1 MQNNICNSCGANLI
15 YKDGRW
21 VCPACGLTRAEDIS
35 NEESTLLY
43 NALQKLR
50 MASFDDAED
59 AYRDIV
65 DKYPKNSEARWG
77 LVLAKYGI
85 KYEDDYDG
93 RRLPTCY
100 ATSIES
106 VLTDK
111 DYLAAV
117 DLCADASRR
126 AYYVEQGK
134 LIEKIRI
141 EWLEKASQEPQYDV
155 FLCFKDSDKANN
167 MERTDDSIE
176 VSNLYTHLTE
186 LGYHVF
192 YSRVSLRDKVSEKY
206 EPYIYNALNT
216 ASVMI
221 VYGSRIEYFTSVWMK
236 NEWTRFF
243 KRMRDGLKVEG
254 SLVVAC
260 EGVNPAELPK
270 PLNAMQV
277 MDATSKT
284 FYGDLERHIEK
295 VISIAKRPKA
305 TVDRIEI
312 SGAIG
317 KKKTS
322 IGNEIKTIKIGGDNI
337 VKKKTVVLDSAVTV
351 REIGQY
357 EVPALTADENV
368 RLKNIYRSIEN
379 GFFDNAGK
387 AVAEVLAKNKF
398 SSQAL
403 LASLLVHYEA
413 RSLDDLRTK
422 MTEVDDFKLIH
433 TVIEY
438 NEKDIGESIIAIL
451 CDLIRLAIANGEYDK
466 AVSYLKEVIVYNSN
480 SVSALKTELRPIA
493 TKLLTASSEASEQ
506 IYDVLVGAYQDADS
520 YIDYLQEYVNDCLKS
535 GNFSIAKKYNNR
547 VVELDDGNLPAT
559 LAEMYIEVSAKN
571 FDDFCRLADEFDNFS
586 YLDHAIGHFDEGEI
600 AECFEKVQQIF
611 FRAIQLQLSGDTICR
626 WFDFIAKY
634 EFVGR
639 NDFLAK
645 ATAALTSIEDTVSR
659 SSLFDR
665 VVKCIDG
672 NDVETHINMRLDFA
686 KRLQVTGEFSLAI
699 NYYKQVLDIEEGN
712 VSALWGI
719 ILCLCEA
726 NRETDISDR
735 IDRFTYFTELENLLK
750 YCPDLATRTEY
761 LNKILNAV
769 IFKAGTLSNKE
780 HMVKL
785 SKVLEGTIKYYP
797 EDGNAQLIQYIRKFA
812 DCCKNNSVFDL
823 AEKYYATILT
833 LDKMQH
839 SAYWGLLQ
847 VKLKCRNNDD
857 LIKQPTLITETSE
870 FNSAVS
876 AAGDDD
882 RSAEKYFSV
891 ARNQKDYLE
900 EQEKKAAA
908 AKKRK
913 RKIRF
918 ASGIAAV
925 LAVVCLIGFVAF
937 KYISIE
943 SALKYDDGVGGYTVT
958 TGKFFKEGSVI
969 IPEIY
974 DGKPVTKIA
983 DGAFEGNTYLTSV
996 TIPSTVTEIGENAF
1010 KGCTNL
1016 REIAFANVKP
1026 NASLQA
1032 NARFAYAGTYT
1043 LSVGTP
1049 TYTLTNTSNQ
1059 KITTVQSGV
1068 KKIGA
1073 KAFYGCTNLAS
1084 IDASRATE
1092 IGEEA
1097 FAGCSSL
1104 HSIVFGNNLLS
1115 LSNGTF
1121 SGCSSLKLV
1130 DLPSSLTTIGDR
1142 CFENCTGFTNFLVP
1156 ATITTVGDAILT
1168 GCANLTELVVEE
1180 RSTMEGFSQNW
1191 KNGVPDT
1198 VKTSIG
1204 FRIALDYN
1212 HATISGKD
1220 AVSVKQ
1226 DGGYQLPLPERTGYK
1241 FLGWYDSMTNGNRL
1255 TDENGQSLSAYAF
1268 GRSVTVYAL
1277 WEANINEVV
1286 FMPNGG
1292 EGDPFTQEIATDA
1305 SAALSKNTFTKKGY
1319 TFAGWG
1325 TTTYSVNYTD
1335 EAEYV
1340 MGSNSTYTLYAI
1352 WKANENTLHFDSNG
1366 GNGGSMS
1373 DMKIASDAKAT
1384 LLKNGF
1390 TRSGYEFAGWAES
1403 ANGSK
1408 VYSDGENYSMGLESS
1423 YTLYALWKPKTYS
1436 ITYKLNGGQTSESN
1450 KISYDIESD
1459 SFSLVNPVREG
1470 YIFVGWS
1477 GTGLDGNE
1485 NLSVSVSTGTYG
1497 DLTFTANWKAIEYQ
1511 ITYDLDGG
1519 QNNSGNPGTYTI
1531 EQLITLLPPT
1541 KTGYTFKGW
1550 SDGGVIAK
1558 GSTGEKTFTATWEI
1572 SGYKINYNLNG
1583 GINHPSNP
1591 DEYNV
1596 DNDTITLK
1604 EPTRVGYTF
1613 KGWSDGGVIEHGS
1626 TGVKTFTASWEVI
1639 TYKITYILGGGVNA
1653 PENSGTY
1660 TVEDVITLVSPTK
1673 TGYRFDGW
1681 SNGGLI
1687 EKGSTGDKE
1696 FTATWSIIDYK
1707 ISYELNGGTNH
1718 AKNPESYT
1726 VNSADITLNEPTR
1739 PGYRFV
1745 GWSDGGT
1752 IPHGSTGDKTFV
1764 AQWEANSNTIK
1775 YDPNGGNGTMS
1786 DSIMHTDESTKLSQN
1801 TYARTGYVF
1810 AGWATEQGG
1819 VVQYKDESLYTMG
1832 AESEVILYAVWT
1844 PVTYR
1849 ISYDLAGGN
1858 ETSNPGEYNIET
1870 DDITLVIPT
1879 RPGYTFT
1886 GWSGTGIDGK
1896 QKLVTISK
1904 GSIGERQ
1911 YTANWEANSNKI
1923 IFDPNGGSGTMP
1935 VQEIKTNE
1943 SGKLSLNAFTAL
1955 GCKFLGWA
1963 LSPEGDIVYQD
1974 GDTFHMGTEPSYTL
1988 YAIWDVTDYPISYQ
2002 LNGGTVSG
2010 NPIKYTALTKTFTLI
2025 HPTRPGYTFIGWSG
2039 TDIEGLS
2046 MTVTVTRGTVGNR
2059 EYVAHWKANTN
2070 TVTFHPNGG
2079 SGSMSAQEICTDA
2092 SAALAKNL
2100 FSRAGYTFIGWSTS
2114 PAGAVEYVDQAQYAM
2129 ETESNYDLYAVWKA
2143 NDNTLVLNGN
2153 TSTSGS
2159 MSSQTMATDS
2169 KGNLPKNTYQKTGY
2183 TFIGWATTP
2192 DGAVV
2197 YLDGAEYT
2205 MGTDAIVT
2213 LYAVW
2218 EANSYKVILNPENG
2232 GKQGEATVRY
2242 DQNFALTVPTRE
2254 GYIFDG
2260 WFLKVGGNGDRLTD
2274 KDGKSV
2280 SVWKVGNDVTVYAS
2294 WLGTAGLVYSE
2305 NGDSYTL
2312 TGVTD
2317 KNMDSAYIPE
2327 YYNGKPVTVIAE
2339 NAFAGCTAL
2348 TYIHA
2353 TPMIER
2359 IGHGAFAGCSSLSSL
2374 TLPFVGSSRTAT
2386 EAEGLLT
2393 YWFGTASAEGCE
2405 EIWQYYL
2412 NADGYD
2418 ESSSA
2423 FIPSSLHTIT
2433 LTDATR
2439 IPYGAFAYATML
2451 TSVDLGEVSVI
2462 EARAFEY
2469 AMEIQTITL
2478 PETLTTIGDFAFAHT
2493 SVSSFIIPG
2502 SVNEIGRAILAGCT
2516 KLRALTIPYVGKTI
2530 SAEGE
2535 EAKLG
2540 YFFGTSSYNGTEAVT
2555 QNGTTYYVPTALVKV
2570 VVTKAIKIGDFAFYG
2585 MKNLTEIVLPDTVET
2600 IGTSAFVSCSK
2611 LERMTLNNV
2620 TVIGSSAFQGCTS
2633 LKAVTFG
2640 NKLKTIGGAAFASTN
2655 LQTVDLPST
2664 VTEIGVNA
2672 FNGISNLR
2680 TIIVRTTGTV
2690 LTYNTSMFT
2699 GCSAYAKVFVPDEL
2713 LSSYKSKWS
2722 QLGADKFYGL
2732 SIVKNNGMAI
2742 SGTTLVQYFG
2752 TNESVTIPSN
2762 VTMILP
2768 YAFYG
2773 NAFVRS
2779 VVIPGSVETIS
2790 TYAFA
2795 GCSALETVRMNT
2807 GVRNVDASAFA
2818 GCEKMTTVFFPAT
2831 LATIGNNAFDGCTGI
2846 TSLTL
2851 PSNLE
2856 TIGNYAF
2863 KNVQIT
2869 TIVVPKS
2876 VTSIGTG
2883 AFQGCPPESITLPFV
2898 GNADGSSNR
2907 VWYIFGSSID
2917 SLPDTLRSV
2926 SITNATVIPASAFY
2940 GCTKIE
2946 NITIND
2952 GVSSIGG
2959 SAFYEC
2965 IALKSMKVP
2974 ASVKTIGS
2982 YAWYNCTS
2990 ITEIKL
2996 SNLTVLSESILQ
3008 GCSSLENIVLP
3019 STLVRISKNAF
3030 CDCINLKTIRIPN
3043 AVVNIDER
3051 AFANCSMLTTVSFS
3065 SELTSIGSYAF
3076 SKCKSLSQ
3084 LTLPSKI
3091 ESIEIYAFEFCESL
3105 ETIIV
3110 PNSVTT
3116 IGYGVFKGCKSL
3128 KELSLP
3134 YCGSAR
3140 ETVKDENDAYTI
3152 TSDTFKLSN
3161 GKWYSSRSGA
3171 LTFTAL
3177 ERVTV
3182 TFSGW
3187 VSNNSASYLYVYRNS
3202 EVAGNMICYI
3212 SETSQQHTYSVTL
3225 SKGETLLFNAN
3236 NYANIQFDSVVYA
3249 GDGAFGTLFGS
3260 VSCDGCDAVK
3270 QNGGTYYIPSSIRK
3284 VTITKQDYIPD
3295 YAFANCTFIEDILLN
3310 NNTSTIGSYA
3320 FYGCSSLK
3328 SMLFPT
3334 GIAEIGSYAF
3344 YGCVDITSLVLPGI
3358 LTINDY
3364 TFYGCSSL
3372 ETITLSESL
3381 SQIGD
3386 YSFAG
3391 CTKLL
3396 SVKIPNTVESLG
3408 KYAFS
3413 GCTKLST
3420 VTLPSMLI
3428 SIGNYAFSNCKSIS
3442 KILLP
3447 ETMISIGNCAFEN
3460 CKELVSIVVPN
3471 SVSTIGYSV
3480 FKGCTSLKELTL
3492 PYCGKASEVSKNEKD
3507 AYDLSNSG
3515 FSDTGGEWFTRT
3527 SGATISITAK
3537 EYITVSFS
3545 VKFSHTYS
3553 NFVTVSRNG
3562 VVYSKIYYN
3571 QLSDIYTITL
3581 LPGDVLNFKTSI
3593 QYSGDYVTIQIVSV
3607 TYAGNSTFGS
3617 LFGSASCDGC
3627 NAVIQNGGTYYI
3639 PSSIRKVTITKQDYI
3654 PDYAFANCTFIEDI
3668 ILNDSTSTI
3677 GSYAFYGCSILKGMK
3692 VPTTVATIGSYAW
3705 YNCSGMTSIQ
3715 LPNVT
3720 ELSDYLLYGCSK
3732 LTEVVIPDSVTKIG
3746 AHAFDGCTGI
3756 TLLTIPDQVQ
3766 TIEAYTFYGCTGIKT
3781 VRLSVNLKSIGSN
3794 AFYGCTGITALT
3806 LPSKLE
3812 TIGGGAFQ
3820 GTRLKNIIIPQGVTI
3835 INSNTFFDCKCLE
3848 SIVIP
3853 STIQSI
3859 GSQAFYN
3866 CMKLKIVIVE
3876 NGNVMSLTALNSTNV
3891 FDGCNTS
3898 LCIIVP
3904 KDAYQAYKSASNW
3917 SSYASK
3923 IYSDENVV
3931 EGKFLIVDGVLKQYW
3946 GTDAEVTIPDSVTSI
3961 GDYAFAYN
3969 TTVKKV
3975 TWNGQ
3980 LKQIGNYA
3988 FADCVAL
3995 TTINSSVA
4003 GTFDL
4008 GTGLTTIGQ
4017 YAFSNCTGAKSIV
4030 VRETVTSIGYAAFMG
4045 CANLSEITL
4054 PFVGMDNTA
4063 SYNQNQVFGYI
4074 FGYNTTAGDDR
4085 VMQYNGYYYY
4095 IPKTLKSVTITSEK
4109 VIGKN
4114 AFINCDMLESITI
4127 QGDVESIGDYAFYS
4141 CSNLKSITVLTTTV
4155 PTLSSYA
4162 LNSDSAAVI
4171 YVKADMVEQ
4180 FKAATGWKDFTIQ
4193 AVQ

>member
-1 MQNNICNSCGANLI
+1 MSINICNSCGANLI

-93 RRLPTCY
+93 KRLPTCY

-438 NEKDIGESIIAIL
+438 NEKEIGESIIAIL

-466 AVSYLKEVIVYNSN
+466 AVSYLKEVIVYNSD

-493 TKLLTASSEASEQ
+493 TKLLTASPEASEQ

-639 NDFLAK
+639 NDFLTK

-812 DCCKNNSVFDL
+812 DCCKNNSAFDL

-900 EQEKKAAA
+900 EQKKKAAA

-918 ASGIAAV
+918 ASGIVAV

-1049 TYTLTNTSNQ
+1049 TYTLTNASNQ

-1084 IDASRATE
+1084 IDASRAAE

-1104 HSIVFGNNLLS
+1104 HSIVFGNHLLS

-1156 ATITTVGDAILT
+1156 ATITTVGDSILT
-1168 GCANLTELVVEE
+1168 GCANLSDLIVEE
-1180 RSTMEGFSQNW
+1180 RSNMEGFSQNW

-1212 HATISGKD
+1212 HATIPGKD

-1226 DGGYQLPLPERTGYK
+1226 DGGYQLPIPERTGYK

-1305 SAALSKNTFTKKGY
+1305 SAVLSKNPFTKKGY

-1325 TTTYSVNYTD
+1325 TTSYSVNYTD

-1408 VYSDGENYSMGLESS
+1408 VYSDGETYSMGLESS

-1459 SFSLVNPVREG
+1459 SFSLLNPVREG

-1477 GTGLDGNE
+1477 GTGLNGNE

-1519 QNNSGNPGTYTI
+1519 QNNSENPGTYTI
-1531 EQLITLLPPT
+1531 EQLITLLPPI

-1572 SGYKINYNLNG
+1572 SDYKINYNLNG

-1660 TVEDVITLVSPTK
+1660 TVEDVITLVPPTK
-1673 TGYRFDGW
+1673 AGYRFDGW

-1786 DSIMHTDESTKLSQN
+1786 DSIMHTDESAKLSQN

-1819 VVQYKDESLYTMG
+1819 VVQYKDQSLYTMG

-2205 MGTDAIVT
+2205 MGTDATVT

-2327 YYNGKPVTVIAE
+2327 YYNGKPVTAIAE

-2374 TLPFVGSSRTAT
+2374 TVPFVGSSRTAT

-2393 YWFGTASAEGCE
+2393 YWFGTASADGCE

-2451 TSVDLGEVSVI
+2451 TNVNLGKVSVI

-2469 AMEIQTITL
+2469 ATEIKTITL
-2478 PETLTTIGDFAFAHT
+2478 PETLTAIGDFAFAHT
-2493 SVSSFIIPG
+2493 SVSSFVIPG

-2516 KLRALTIPYVGKTI
+2516 KLKALTIPYVGKTI

-2555 QNGTTYYVPTALVKV
+2555 QNGTTYYIPTALVKV
-2570 VVTKAIKIGDFAFYG
+2570 VVTKAVKIGDFAFYG

-2611 LERMTLNNV
+2611 LERMALNNV

-2633 LKAVTFG
+2633 LKAVDFG
-2640 NKLKTIGGAAFASTN
+2640 NKLKTIGGAAFASTK

-2664 VTEIGVNA
+2664 VTEIGANA

-2762 VTMILP
+2762 VTTILP

-2818 GCEKMTTVFFPAT
+2818 GCEKLTTVIFPAT
-2831 LATIGNNAFDGCTGI
+2831 LTTIGNNAFDGCTGI

-2851 PSNLE
+2851 PSKLE

-2863 KNVQIT
+2863 KDVQIT
-2869 TIVVPKS
+2869 TVVVPKS
-2876 VTSIGTG
+2876 VTSIGAG
-2883 AFQGCPPESITLPFV
+2883 AFQGCPLESITLPFV
-2898 GNADGSSNR
+2898 GGSRKISSSTATSSSVYNGQQY
-2907 VWYIFGSSID
+2907 WQNGSIYAFGYIFGGTSKVGTSSAAPSSTSDWIYQGASYYEESHYSSGYHYMYYYYD
-2917 SLPDTLRSV
+2917 GYY
-2926 SITNATVIPASAFY
+2926 IPATLKIVTISDATGISANAFY
-2940 GCTKIE
+2940 GCTMIE
-2946 NITIND
+2946 SLTLNEGITVIYD
-2952 GVSSIGG
+2952 K
-2959 SAFYEC
+2959 AFYEC
-2965 IALKSMKVP
+2965 SALKSMKVP
-2974 ASVKTIGS
+2974 
-2982 YAWYNCTS
+2982 
-2990 ITEIKL
+2990 
-2996 SNLTVLSESILQ
+2996 
-3008 GCSSLENIVLP
+3008 
-3019 STLVRISKNAF
+3019 
-3030 CDCINLKTIRIPN
+3030 
-3043 AVVNIDER
+3043 
-3051 AFANCSMLTTVSFS
+3051 TTV
-3065 SELTSIGSYAF
+3065 E
-3076 SKCKSLSQ
+3076 
-3084 LTLPSKI
+3084 
-3091 ESIEIYAFEFCESL
+3091 
-3105 ETIIV
+3105 
-3110 PNSVTT
+3110 
-3116 IGYGVFKGCKSL
+3116 
-3128 KELSLP
+3128 
-3134 YCGSAR
+3134 
-3140 ETVKDENDAYTI
+3140 
-3152 TSDTFKLSN
+3152 
-3161 GKWYSSRSGA
+3161 
-3171 LTFTAL
+3171 
-3177 ERVTV
+3177 
-3182 TFSGW
+3182 
-3187 VSNNSASYLYVYRNS
+3187 
-3202 EVAGNMICYI
+3202 
-3212 SETSQQHTYSVTL
+3212 
-3225 SKGETLLFNAN
+3225 
-3236 NYANIQFDSVVYA
+3236 
-3249 GDGAFGTLFGS
+3249 
-3260 VSCDGCDAVK
+3260 
-3270 QNGGTYYIPSSIRK
+3270 
-3284 VTITKQDYIPD
+3284 
-3295 YAFANCTFIEDILLN
+3295 
-3310 NNTSTIGSYA
+3310 
-3320 FYGCSSLK
+3320 
-3328 SMLFPT
+3328 
-3334 GIAEIGSYAF
+3334 
-3344 YGCVDITSLVLPGI
+3344 
-3358 LTINDY
+3358 
-3364 TFYGCSSL
+3364 
-3372 ETITLSESL
+3372 
-3381 SQIGD
+3381 
-3386 YSFAG
+3386 
-3391 CTKLL
+3391 
-3396 SVKIPNTVESLG
+3396 
-3408 KYAFS
+3408 
-3413 GCTKLST
+3413 
-3420 VTLPSMLI
+3420 
-3428 SIGNYAFSNCKSIS
+3428 
-3442 KILLP
+3442 
-3447 ETMISIGNCAFEN
+3447 
-3460 CKELVSIVVPN
+3460 
-3471 SVSTIGYSV
+3471 
-3480 FKGCTSLKELTL
+3480 
-3492 PYCGKASEVSKNEKD
+3492 
-3507 AYDLSNSG
+3507 
-3515 FSDTGGEWFTRT
+3515 
-3527 SGATISITAK
+3527 
-3537 EYITVSFS
+3537 
-3545 VKFSHTYS
+3545 
-3553 NFVTVSRNG
+3553 
-3562 VVYSKIYYN
+3562 
-3571 QLSDIYTITL
+3571 
-3581 LPGDVLNFKTSI
+3581 
-3593 QYSGDYVTIQIVSV
+3593 
-3607 TYAGNSTFGS
+3607 
-3617 LFGSASCDGC
+3617 
-3627 NAVIQNGGTYYI
+3627 
-3639 PSSIRKVTITKQDYI
+3639 
-3654 PDYAFANCTFIEDI
+3654 
-3668 ILNDSTSTI
+3668 
-3677 GSYAFYGCSILKGMK
+3677 
-3692 VPTTVATIGSYAW
+3692 TIGSYAW
-3705 YNCSGMTSIQ
+3705 YNCSEMTSIQ
-3715 LPNVT
+3715 LPNIA
-3720 ELSDYLLYGCSK
+3720 ELSEYLLYGCSK

-3746 AHAFDGCTGI
+3746 ACAFNGCTGI
-3756 TLLTIPDQVQ
+3756 TALIIPDQVLV
-3766 TIEAYTFYGCTGIKT
+3766 IEAGAFSGCTGIKT
-3781 VRLSVNLKSIGSN
+3781 VRLSANLKSIGSS
-3794 AFYGCTGITALT
+3794 AFEGCTGITVLT

-3812 TIGGGAFQ
+3812 TIGSGAFKNVQITTIAVPKSVTSIGAGAFQGCPLESITLPFVGGSRKISSSTATSSSVYNGQQYWQNGSIYAFGYIFGGTSKVGTSSAAPSSTSDWIYQGASYYEESHYSSGYHYMYYYYDGYYIPATLKIVTITDATGISANAFYGCTMIESLTLNEGITVVYDKAFYECSALKSMKVPTTVETIGSYVWYNCSEMTSIQLPNVTELGEYLLYGCSKLTEIVIPDSVTKIGSCAFSGCAGITALIIPDQVLVIEAGAFSGCTGIKTMRLSANLKSIGSSAFSGCTGITAFTLPSKLETIGSGAFQ
-3820 GTRLKNIIIPQGVTI
+3820 GTQLKNITIPQGVTI
-3835 INSNTFFDCKCLE
+3835 INSSTFSNCKYLE
-3848 SIVIP
+3848 SIIIP

-3866 CMKLKIVIVE
+3866 CMKLKIVIIE
-3876 NGNVMSLTALNSTNV
+3876 NGDVMSLTALNSTDV
-3891 FDGCNTS
+3891 FGGCNTS

-3931 EGKFLIVDGVLKQYW
+3931 DGKFLIVDGVLKQYL
-3946 GTDAEVTIPDSVTSI
+3946 GTDADVTIPDSVTSI

-3980 LKQIGNYA
+3980 LKQISNYA

-4017 YAFSNCTGAKSIV
+4017 YAFSNCTGAKTIV
-4030 VRETVTSIGYAAFMG
+4030 VREAVTSIGYAAFMG

-4074 FGYNTTAGDDR
+4074 FGYTTTAGDDR

-4114 AFINCDMLESITI
+4114 AFINCDMLESIAI

-4162 LNSDSAAVI
+4162 LNSDSTAVI

-4180 FKAATGWKDFTIQ
+4180 FKSATGWKDFTIQ
-4193 AVQ
+4193 TVQ

>member
-93 RRLPTCY
+93 KRLPTCY

-398 SSQAL
+398 SNQAL
-403 LASLLVHYEA
+403 LAYLLVHYEA

-438 NEKDIGESIIAIL
+438 NEKEIGERIIAIL
-451 CDLIRLAIANGEYDK
+451 CDIIRLAIANGEYDK
-466 AVSYLKEVIVYNSN
+466 AVSYLKEVIVYNSD

-493 TKLLTASSEASEQ
+493 TKLLTASPEASEQ

-586 YLDHAIGHFDEGEI
+586 YLDNAIGHFDEGEI

-639 NDFLAK
+639 NDFLTK

-918 ASGIAAV
+918 ASGIVAV

-1049 TYTLTNTSNQ
+1049 TYTLTNASNQ

-1084 IDASRATE
+1084 MDASRATE

-1212 HATISGKD
+1212 HATIPGED

-1226 DGGYQLPLPERTGYK
+1226 DGGYQLPIPERTGYK

-1305 SAALSKNTFTKKGY
+1305 SAALSKNPFTKKGY

-1325 TTTYSVNYTD
+1325 TTTYLVNYTD

-1408 VYSDGENYSMGLESS
+1408 VYSDGETYSMGLESS
-1423 YTLYALWKPKTYS
+1423 YTLYALWKPKTYA

-1450 KISYDIESD
+1450 KTTYDIESD

-1673 TGYRFDGW
+1673 AGYRFDGW

-1786 DSIMHTDESTKLSQN
+1786 DSIMRTDESAKLLRN
-1801 TYARTGYVF
+1801 TYTRTGYVF

-1870 DDITLVIPT
+1870 DNITLVIPT

-2197 YLDGAEYT
+2197 YLDGAEYK
-2205 MGTDAIVT
+2205 MGTDATVT

-2294 WLGTAGLVYSE
+2294 WLGTAGLMYSE

-2312 TGVTD
+2312 TGVADT
-2317 KNMDSAYIPE
+2317 NIDSAYIPE
-2327 YYNGKPVTVIAE
+2327 YFNGKPVTAIGE
-2339 NAFAGCTAL
+2339 KAFVRCTAL

-2353 TPMIER
+2353 TPMIEK
-2359 IGHGAFAGCSSLSSL
+2359 IGHGAFEGCSSLSSL
-2374 TLPFVGSSRTAT
+2374 TVPFVGSSRTAT

-2393 YWFGTASAEGCE
+2393 YWFGDSGNGCE

-2412 NADGYD
+2412 SADGR
-2418 ESSSA
+2418 EETSWA
-2423 FIPSSLHTIT
+2423 RIPSSLHTIT

-2451 TSVDLGEVSVI
+2451 TSVDLGKVSVI

-2469 AMEIQTITL
+2469 ATEIKTITL
-2478 PETLTTIGDFAFAHT
+2478 PETLTAIGDFAFAHT
-2493 SVSSFIIPG
+2493 SVSFFVIPG

-2516 KLRALTIPYVGKTI
+2516 KLRTLTIPYVGKTI

-2570 VVTKAIKIGDFAFYG
+2570 VVTKAVKIGDFAFYG

-2600 IGTSAFVSCSK
+2600 IGITVFAYCSK

-2633 LKAVTFG
+2633 LKAVDFG
-2640 NKLKTIGGAAFASTN
+2640 NKLKTIGAAAFASTK

-2664 VTEIGVNA
+2664 VTEIGANA

-2762 VTMILP
+2762 ITTILP

-2807 GVRNVDASAFA
+2807 GVRKIDASAFA
-2818 GCEKMTTVFFPAT
+2818 GCEKLTTVIFPAT
-2831 LATIGNNAFDGCTGI
+2831 LATIGNNAFDGCIGI

-2876 VTSIGTG
+2876 VTSIGIG
-2883 AFQGCPPESITLPFV
+2883 AFQGCPLESITLPFV
-2898 GNADGSSNR
+2898 GGSRSVSASVESSKYGSKYLFGYIFGCETGVAGSSSNR
-2907 VWYIFGSSID
+2907 IYQGQPYYSSQNKIYD
-2917 SLPDTLRSV
+2917 GYY
-2926 SITNATVIPASAFY
+2926 IPATLKEVIITDATGISANVFY
-2940 GCTKIE
+2940 GCTMIE
-2946 NITIND
+2946 SLTLNEGITVIHD
-2952 GVSSIGG
+2952 K
-2959 SAFYEC
+2959 AFYEC
-2965 IALKSMKVP
+2965 SSLKSMKVP
-2974 ASVKTIGS
+2974 TTVETIGS
-2982 YAWYNCTS
+2982 YAW
-2990 ITEIKL
+2990 
-2996 SNLTVLSESILQ
+2996 
-3008 GCSSLENIVLP
+3008 
-3019 STLVRISKNAF
+3019 R
-3030 CDCINLKTIRIPN
+3030 
-3043 AVVNIDER
+3043 
-3051 AFANCSMLTTVSFS
+3051 NCS
-3065 SELTSIGSYAF
+3065 E
-3076 SKCKSLSQ
+3076 
-3084 LTLPSKI
+3084 
-3091 ESIEIYAFEFCESL
+3091 
-3105 ETIIV
+3105 
-3110 PNSVTT
+3110 
-3116 IGYGVFKGCKSL
+3116 
-3128 KELSLP
+3128 
-3134 YCGSAR
+3134 
-3140 ETVKDENDAYTI
+3140 
-3152 TSDTFKLSN
+3152 
-3161 GKWYSSRSGA
+3161 
-3171 LTFTAL
+3171 
-3177 ERVTV
+3177 
-3182 TFSGW
+3182 
-3187 VSNNSASYLYVYRNS
+3187 
-3202 EVAGNMICYI
+3202 
-3212 SETSQQHTYSVTL
+3212 
-3225 SKGETLLFNAN
+3225 
-3236 NYANIQFDSVVYA
+3236 
-3249 GDGAFGTLFGS
+3249 
-3260 VSCDGCDAVK
+3260 
-3270 QNGGTYYIPSSIRK
+3270 
-3284 VTITKQDYIPD
+3284 
-3295 YAFANCTFIEDILLN
+3295 
-3310 NNTSTIGSYA
+3310 
-3320 FYGCSSLK
+3320 
-3328 SMLFPT
+3328 
-3334 GIAEIGSYAF
+3334 
-3344 YGCVDITSLVLPGI
+3344 
-3358 LTINDY
+3358 
-3364 TFYGCSSL
+3364 
-3372 ETITLSESL
+3372 
-3381 SQIGD
+3381 
-3386 YSFAG
+3386 
-3391 CTKLL
+3391 
-3396 SVKIPNTVESLG
+3396 
-3408 KYAFS
+3408 
-3413 GCTKLST
+3413 
-3420 VTLPSMLI
+3420 
-3428 SIGNYAFSNCKSIS
+3428 
-3442 KILLP
+3442 
-3447 ETMISIGNCAFEN
+3447 
-3460 CKELVSIVVPN
+3460 
-3471 SVSTIGYSV
+3471 
-3480 FKGCTSLKELTL
+3480 
-3492 PYCGKASEVSKNEKD
+3492 
-3507 AYDLSNSG
+3507 
-3515 FSDTGGEWFTRT
+3515 
-3527 SGATISITAK
+3527 
-3537 EYITVSFS
+3537 
-3545 VKFSHTYS
+3545 
-3553 NFVTVSRNG
+3553 
-3562 VVYSKIYYN
+3562 
-3571 QLSDIYTITL
+3571 
-3581 LPGDVLNFKTSI
+3581 
-3593 QYSGDYVTIQIVSV
+3593 
-3607 TYAGNSTFGS
+3607 
-3617 LFGSASCDGC
+3617 
-3627 NAVIQNGGTYYI
+3627 
-3639 PSSIRKVTITKQDYI
+3639 
-3654 PDYAFANCTFIEDI
+3654 
-3668 ILNDSTSTI
+3668 
-3677 GSYAFYGCSILKGMK
+3677 
-3692 VPTTVATIGSYAW
+3692 
-3705 YNCSGMTSIQ
+3705 MTSIQ
-3715 LPNVT
+3715 LPKVT
-3720 ELSDYLLYGCSK
+3720 ELSEELLYACSK
-3732 LTEVVIPDSVTKIG
+3732 LTEIVIPDSVIKIG
-3746 AHAFDGCTGI
+3746 AHAFNGCTGI
-3756 TLLTIPDQVQ
+3756 TSLTIPDQVLV
-3766 TIEAYTFYGCTGIKT
+3766 IERNAFYGCTGIKT
-3781 VRLSVNLKSIGSN
+3781 VRLSANLKSIGGSAFEGCTGITVLTLPSNLETIGSGAFKNVQITTVVVPKSVTSIGIGAFQGCPLESITLPFVGANRTVSEVCSSAGGMYLFGYIFGEDSYYSGEYHYTSSPTPPGSTERLIYQGQPYSRTTSGTYYYKAYYSRYYIPASLKTVVITDATGISAN
-3794 AFYGCTGITALT
+3794 AFYGCTMIESLTLNEGITVIHDKAFYECSSLKSMKVPTTVETIGSYAWRNCSEMTSIQLPKVTELSEELLYACSKLTEIVIPDSVIKIGAHAFNGCTGITSLTIPDQVLVIERNAFYGCTGIKTVRLSANLKSIGGSAFSGCTGITALT

-3812 TIGGGAFQ
+3812 TIGSGAFQ
-3820 GTRLKNIIIPQGVTI
+3820 GTQLKNIIIPQGVTI
-3835 INSNTFFDCKCLE
+3835 INSSTFSNCKCLE

-3859 GSQAFYN
+3859 GAQAFYN
-3866 CMKLKIVIVE
+3866 CMKLKIVIIE
-3876 NGNVMSLTALNSTNV
+3876 NGNVMSLTALNSTDV

-3931 EGKFLIVDGVLKQYW
+3931 DGKFLIVDGVLKQYL
-3946 GTDAEVTIPDSVTSI
+3946 GTDADVTIPDSVISI

-3995 TTINSSVA
+3995 TTINSSVG

-4030 VRETVTSIGYAAFMG
+4030 VRETVTSIGHAAFMG

-4074 FGYNTTAGDDR
+4074 FGYTTTAGDDR

-4141 CSNLKSITVLTTTV
+4141 CSNLKSITVLTASV

-4162 LNSDSAAVI
+4162 LNSDSTAVI

-4193 AVQ
+4193 TVQ

>member
-1 MQNNICNSCGANLI
+1 M
-15 YKDGRW
+15 
-21 VCPACGLTRAEDIS
+21 
-35 NEESTLLY
+35 
-43 NALQKLR
+43 
-50 MASFDDAED
+50 
-59 AYRDIV
+59 
-65 DKYPKNSEARWG
+65 
-77 LVLAKYGI
+77 
-85 KYEDDYDG
+85 
-93 RRLPTCY
+93 
-100 ATSIES
+100 
-106 VLTDK
+106 
-111 DYLAAV
+111 
-117 DLCADASRR
+117 
-126 AYYVEQGK
+126 
-134 LIEKIRI
+134 
-141 EWLEKASQEPQYDV
+141 
-155 FLCFKDSDKANN
+155 
-167 MERTDDSIE
+167 
-176 VSNLYTHLTE
+176 
-186 LGYHVF
+186 
-192 YSRVSLRDKVSEKY
+192 
-206 EPYIYNALNT
+206 
-216 ASVMI
+216 
-221 VYGSRIEYFTSVWMK
+221 
-236 NEWTRFF
+236 
-243 KRMRDGLKVEG
+243 
-254 SLVVAC
+254 
-260 EGVNPAELPK
+260 
-270 PLNAMQV
+270 
-277 MDATSKT
+277 
-284 FYGDLERHIEK
+284 
-295 VISIAKRPKA
+295 
-305 TVDRIEI
+305 
-312 SGAIG
+312 
-317 KKKTS
+317 
-322 IGNEIKTIKIGGDNI
+322 
-337 VKKKTVVLDSAVTV
+337 
-351 REIGQY
+351 
-357 EVPALTADENV
+357 
-368 RLKNIYRSIEN
+368 
-379 GFFDNAGK
+379 
-387 AVAEVLAKNKF
+387 
-398 SSQAL
+398 
-403 LASLLVHYEA
+403 
-413 RSLDDLRTK
+413 
-422 MTEVDDFKLIH
+422 
-433 TVIEY
+433 
-438 NEKDIGESIIAIL
+438 
-451 CDLIRLAIANGEYDK
+451 
-466 AVSYLKEVIVYNSN
+466 
-480 SVSALKTELRPIA
+480 
-493 TKLLTASSEASEQ
+493 
-506 IYDVLVGAYQDADS
+506 
-520 YIDYLQEYVNDCLKS
+520 
-535 GNFSIAKKYNNR
+535 
-547 VVELDDGNLPAT
+547 
-559 LAEMYIEVSAKN
+559 
-571 FDDFCRLADEFDNFS
+571 
-586 YLDHAIGHFDEGEI
+586 
-600 AECFEKVQQIF
+600 
-611 FRAIQLQLSGDTICR
+611 SGDTICR

-639 NDFLAK
+639 NDFLTK
-645 ATAALTSIEDTVSR
+645 ATAALASIEDTVSR

-750 YCPDLATRTEY
+750 YCPDLATRTAY

-943 SALKYDDGVGGYTVT
+943 SALKYTDGTGGYTVT
-958 TGKFFKEGSVI
+958 TGKLFSRKFIKEGSVI

-1016 REIAFANVKP
+1016 RKIVFANVNP
-1026 NASLQA
+1026 DASMQA

-1104 HSIVFGNNLLS
+1104 QSIVFGNNLLS

-1191 KNGVPDT
+1191 KNGIPDT

-1212 HATISGKD
+1212 HATIPGKD

-1226 DGGYQLPLPERTGYK
+1226 DGGYQLPIPERTGYK

-1292 EGDPFTQEIATDA
+1292 EGVQFTQGIATDA
-1305 SAALSKNTFTKKGY
+1305 SAALSKNPFTKKGY

-1373 DMKIASDAKAT
+1373 DMKIASDAKAA

-1408 VYSDGENYSMGLESS
+1408 VYSEGETYSMGLESS

-1653 PENSGTY
+1653 SENSGTY

-1673 TGYRFDGW
+1673 AGYRFDGW

-1726 VNSADITLNEPTR
+1726 VNSADIVLNEPTR

-1786 DSIMHTDESTKLSQN
+1786 DSIMHTDESAKLSQN
-1801 TYARTGYVF
+1801 TYTRTGYVF

-1911 YTANWEANSNKI
+1911 YTANWEANSNEI

-2059 EYVAHWKANTN
+2059 EYAAHWKANTN

-2100 FSRAGYTFIGWSTS
+2100 FTRAGYTFIGWSTS

-2169 KGNLPKNTYQKTGY
+2169 KENLPKNTYQKTGY

-2192 DGAVV
+2192 DGAVA

-2205 MGTDAIVT
+2205 MGTDATVA
-2213 LYAVW
+2213 LYAAW

-2254 GYIFDG
+2254 GYTFDG

-2294 WLGTAGLVYSE
+2294 WLGTAGLMYSE

-2312 TGVTD
+2312 TGITD

-2353 TPMIER
+2353 TPIIER

-2374 TLPFVGSSRTAT
+2374 TVPFVGSSRTAT

-2405 EIWQYYL
+2405 EICQYYL
-2412 NADGYD
+2412 KADGYD
-2418 ESSSA
+2418 DSSSA

-2469 AMEIQTITL
+2469 ATEIKTITL
-2478 PETLTTIGDFAFAHT
+2478 LETLTAIGDFAFAHT
-2493 SVSSFIIPG
+2493 SVSSFVIPG

-2516 KLRALTIPYVGKTI
+2516 KLKTLTIPYVGKTI

-2555 QNGTTYYVPTALVKV
+2555 QNGTTYYIPTALVKV
-2570 VVTKAIKIGDFAFYG
+2570 VVTKAVKIGDFAFYG
-2585 MKNLTEIVLPDTVET
+2585 MKNLTGIVLPDTVET

-2640 NKLKTIGGAAFASTN
+2640 NKLKTIGAAAFASTK

-2664 VTEIGVNA
+2664 VTEIGANA

-2680 TIIVRTTGTV
+2680 IIIVRTTVTV
-2690 LTYNTSMFT
+2690 LTYNTSFN

-2762 VTMILP
+2762 VTTILP

-2779 VVIPGSVETIS
+2779 VVIPGSVETVS

-2807 GVRNVDASAFA
+2807 GVRKVDASAFA
-2818 GCEKMTTVFFPAT
+2818 GCEKLTTIIFPAT
-2831 LATIGNNAFDGCTGI
+2831 LTSIGSNAFDGCTNI

-2851 PSNLE
+2851 PSKLD
-2856 TIGNYAF
+2856 TIGESAF

-2876 VTSIGTG
+2876 VTSIGAG
-2883 AFQGCPPESITLPFV
+2883 AFQGCPLESITLPFV
-2898 GNADGSSNR
+2898 GGSRSGSNT
-2907 VWYIFGSSID
+2907 VEATPSTSFSGSKYLFGYIFGGSVVEKTSSSTAPD
-2917 SLPDTLRSV
+2917 SEPGWIYQGQGYCTFKYSIYNYVGWAFNGYAIPTTLKYV
-2926 SITNATVIPASAFY
+2926 QITDA
-2940 GCTKIE
+2940 
-2946 NITIND
+2946 
-2952 GVSSIGG
+2952 
-2959 SAFYEC
+2959 
-2965 IALKSMKVP
+2965 
-2974 ASVKTIGS
+2974 
-2982 YAWYNCTS
+2982 
-2990 ITEIKL
+2990 
-2996 SNLTVLSESILQ
+2996 
-3008 GCSSLENIVLP
+3008 
-3019 STLVRISKNAF
+3019 
-3030 CDCINLKTIRIPN
+3030 
-3043 AVVNIDER
+3043 
-3051 AFANCSMLTTVSFS
+3051 
-3065 SELTSIGSYAF
+3065 
-3076 SKCKSLSQ
+3076 
-3084 LTLPSKI
+3084 
-3091 ESIEIYAFEFCESL
+3091 
-3105 ETIIV
+3105 TII
-3110 PNSVTT
+3110 
-3116 IGYGVFKGCKSL
+3116 
-3128 KELSLP
+3128 
-3134 YCGSAR
+3134 SA
-3140 ETVKDENDAYTI
+3140 N
-3152 TSDTFKLSN
+3152 
-3161 GKWYSSRSGA
+3161 
-3171 LTFTAL
+3171 
-3177 ERVTV
+3177 
-3182 TFSGW
+3182 
-3187 VSNNSASYLYVYRNS
+3187 
-3202 EVAGNMICYI
+3202 
-3212 SETSQQHTYSVTL
+3212 
-3225 SKGETLLFNAN
+3225 
-3236 NYANIQFDSVVYA
+3236 
-3249 GDGAFGTLFGS
+3249 
-3260 VSCDGCDAVK
+3260 
-3270 QNGGTYYIPSSIRK
+3270 
-3284 VTITKQDYIPD
+3284 
-3295 YAFANCTFIEDILLN
+3295 
-3310 NNTSTIGSYA
+3310 A
-3320 FYGCSSLK
+3320 FYGCSMIETLTLNEGTTVIHDK
-3328 SMLFPT
+3328 
-3334 GIAEIGSYAF
+3334 AF
-3344 YGCVDITSLVLPGI
+3344 YD
-3358 LTINDY
+3358 
-3364 TFYGCSSL
+3364 CSSL
-3372 ETITLSESL
+3372 
-3381 SQIGD
+3381 
-3386 YSFAG
+3386 
-3391 CTKLL
+3391 
-3396 SVKIPNTVESLG
+3396 
-3408 KYAFS
+3408 
-3413 GCTKLST
+3413 
-3420 VTLPSMLI
+3420 
-3428 SIGNYAFSNCKSIS
+3428 
-3442 KILLP
+3442 
-3447 ETMISIGNCAFEN
+3447 
-3460 CKELVSIVVPN
+3460 
-3471 SVSTIGYSV
+3471 
-3480 FKGCTSLKELTL
+3480 
-3492 PYCGKASEVSKNEKD
+3492 KN
-3507 AYDLSNSG
+3507 
-3515 FSDTGGEWFTRT
+3515 
-3527 SGATISITAK
+3527 
-3537 EYITVSFS
+3537 
-3545 VKFSHTYS
+3545 
-3553 NFVTVSRNG
+3553 
-3562 VVYSKIYYN
+3562 
-3571 QLSDIYTITL
+3571 
-3581 LPGDVLNFKTSI
+3581 
-3593 QYSGDYVTIQIVSV
+3593 
-3607 TYAGNSTFGS
+3607 
-3617 LFGSASCDGC
+3617 
-3627 NAVIQNGGTYYI
+3627 
-3639 PSSIRKVTITKQDYI
+3639 
-3654 PDYAFANCTFIEDI
+3654 
-3668 ILNDSTSTI
+3668 
-3677 GSYAFYGCSILKGMK
+3677 MK

-3705 YNCSGMTSIQ
+3705 YNCSEMTSIQ
-3715 LPNVT
+3715 LPKVT
-3720 ELSDYLLYGCSK
+3720 ELKDYLLYGCSKLTQITIPGSVTKIGAYAFFDCSGIKTIQLPANLESIGNYGFSGCVEIMVLVLPNKLETIGNYAFENMQITTIVVPKSVTSIGAGAFQGCPLESITLPFVGGSRNISNTVEATPSTSSSGSKYLLGYIFGGKTIETYTYSSTVPSSTAGLIYQGQNYYYPYYSHYYYWTQYYIPSTLKSVTITDATGISANAFYGCAMLESLTLNEGITVIHDKAFYDCSSLKNMKVPTTVATIGSYAWYNCSEMTSIQLPKVTELNDYLLYGCSK
-3732 LTEVVIPDSVTKIG
+3732 LTEVVISDSVTKIG
-3746 AHAFDGCTGI
+3746 AYAFNGCTGI
-3756 TLLTIPDQVQ
+3756 TALIIPDQVQ
-3766 TIEAYTFYGCTGIKT
+3766 TIGSCAFSGCTGIKT
-3781 VRLSVNLKSIGSN
+3781 VRLSANLKSIGSN
-3794 AFYGCTGITALT
+3794 AFSGCTGITALT

-3812 TIGGGAFQ
+3812 TIASGAFQ
-3820 GTRLKNIIIPQGVTI
+3820 GTQLKNITIPQGVTI
-3835 INSNTFFDCKCLE
+3835 INSSTFSNCKYLE

-3859 GSQAFYN
+3859 GAQAFYN
-3866 CMKLKIVIVE
+3866 CMKLKIVIIG
-3876 NGNVMSLTALNSTNV
+3876 NGNVMSLTALNSTDV
-3891 FDGCNTS
+3891 FGGCNTS

-3931 EGKFLIVDGVLKQYW
+3931 EGKFLIADGVLKQYW

-3969 TTVKKV
+3969 TTVKKI

-3995 TTINSSVA
+3995 TTINSSAA

-4017 YAFSNCTGAKSIV
+4017 YASSNCTGAKSIV
-4030 VRETVTSIGYAAFMG
+4030 VREAVTSIGYAAFMG

-4074 FGYNTTAGDDR
+4074 FGYTATAGDDR

-4141 CSNLKSITVLTTTV
+4141 CSNLKSITVLTTSV

-4162 LNSDSAAVI
+4162 LNSDSTAVI

-4180 FKAATGWKDFTIQ
+4180 FRSATGWKNFTIQ
-4193 AVQ
+4193 TVQ